1 MSIKKLE
8 NLLVDATEVTT
19 GEVFQPKVS
28 NRSYQVS
35 AIADAGANASA
46 TVKIEVSNYE
56 TKNYE
61 LLAEFTFSSIN
72 DSEESKIEVSRS
84 AIRFVRARI
93 VSISGSGMK
102 INAVMNGGD

>member
-1 MSIKKLE
+1 VSIKKLE
-8 NLLVDATEVTT
+8 HLLTNATEVTT

-46 TVKIEVSNYE
+46 TVNIEVSNYE

-61 LLAEFTFSSIN
+61 TLAEFTFSSIN

-84 AIRFVRARI
+84 AVRFVRARI
-93 VSISGSGMK
+93 VNISGSGMT
-102 INAVMNGGD
+102 ISAVMNGGD